1 MSRRRSI
8 RSVAPG
14 TTIAA
19 LAPALALALA
29 AAGCGGSKRAGTDAA
44 ASTGGASANYLAA
57 VTRAAYATDQ
67 VPGYK
72 FAVTTTTRAGGNSVV
87 VTGQGSINDRGS
99 EGAASLQAD
108 GKTIEEV
115 IEKPYLYVK
124 VPSGSGTSATQGKP
138 WVRADLSTFS
148 QSFGSSSFGAG
159 SSNPTEVLSYLK
171 AAGAVTRAGQGNVR
185 GVDSTHYHAEIDL
198 AHFASAAPAKERAA
212 ARRAGQ
218 AFERITGAKKLPMEV
233 WIGDGRV
240 TRVSLSFSLCA
251 PEGRVQEA
259 IDIDLYDY
267 GRQPVVAPPPASQVS
282 DVDAKI
288 KADLVKGLAQLSCH

>member
-1 MSRRRSI
+1 MSSRRPI
-8 RSVAPG
+8 PSVALG
-14 TTIAA
+14 AA
-19 LAPALALALA
+19 IVALALALALA
-29 AAGCGGSKRAGTDAA
+29 AAGCGATKSAGTDDS
-44 ASTGGASANYLAA
+44 ASSGGASAAYLAT

-87 VTGQGSINDRGS
+87 VSGQGSINDRGS
-99 EGAASLQAD
+99 EGTASLQAE

-124 VPSGSGTSATQGKP
+124 VPDGAGTSATQGKP

-171 AAGAVTRAGQGNVR
+171 AAGAVTRVGQGDVR

-198 AHFASAAPAKERAA
+198 ARFAVAAPAKERTA

-218 AFERITGAKKLPMEV
+218 AFERITGAKTLPMDV
-233 WIGDGRV
+233 WIGGGRV
-240 TRVSLSFSLCA
+240 TRASMSFSLCA

-282 DVDAKI
+282 DVDARI
-288 KADLVKGLAQLSCH
+288 KAELAKSIAQLSCH